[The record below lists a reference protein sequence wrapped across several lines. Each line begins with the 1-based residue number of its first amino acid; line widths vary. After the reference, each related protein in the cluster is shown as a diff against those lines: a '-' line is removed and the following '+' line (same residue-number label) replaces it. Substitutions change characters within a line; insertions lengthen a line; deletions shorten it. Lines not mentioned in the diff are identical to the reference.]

1 MSPTTIPVIT
11 PGRKPVRG
19 VRFVCCVVGLVT
31 GFELIV
37 FGIAA
42 IAGVDVGESASEMV
56 DGEEEMGHGF
66 GVGSPH
72 RPGFPVKKSDFWLRK
87 TGDLGIEPVKLL
99 KERST
104 VAFPGKLAPISGGI
118 SPESWLNERFK

>member
-1 MSPTTIPVIT
+1 MTIPVIT

-42 IAGVDVGESASEMV
+42 IAGVDVGE
-56 DGEEEMGHGF
+56 EEIGHGF
-66 GVGSPH
+66 EAGSPH
-72 RPGFPVKKSDFWLRK
+72 KPGLPVKKYDFWLRK
-87 TGDLGIEPVKLL
+87 TGIEPVKLL
-99 KERST
+99 NERST
-104 VAFPGKLAPISGGI
+104 VAFLGNVSPISGGI
-118 SPESWLNERFK
+118 LPEIWLNETFK